1 MMDNLSRI
9 LSQYEWEKSESVNS
23 FSSPWLWFLSSS
35 IRQGSGLKIHVSAGL
50 DCAPKAALVLNSFC
64 REHSIAFKICRDL
77 TYLSNLNMGF
87 LDQSQVGKFATLYPS
102 GDKDTPAIV
111 SSLIPTLSKIK
122 GPTPPADYKISG
134 SECLSYRYGEFSTP
148 DPRDSR
154 RPALPVPDSIQDYLS
169 GFRNTAVSTSLIQRG
184 YRVIRTLSYSGRGG
198 TFWHCPVRNLKL
210 VQDLSF

>member
-1 MMDNLSRI
+1 MDNLSRI

-122 GPTPPADYKISG
+122 GPTPLRTTKSRGQNVYRTDTVSFPPLIREILDGPLYPFQIQYKIISLVFG
-134 SECLSYRYGEFSTP
+134 T
-148 DPRDSR
+148 
-154 RPALPVPDSIQDYLS
+154 QQ
-169 GFRNTAVSTSLIQRG
+169 FRQASSSADIG
-184 YRVIRTLSYSGRGG
+184 
-198 TFWHCPVRNLKL
+198 
-210 VQDLSF
+210 